1 MTPLSHHEILRHVG
15 PFAQVSRHVDLA
27 RSDRAARVLTFKPVA
42 HTVTLEGVAPVQVT
56 ERLRLNLSRP
66 VPRLRRTVSIADGP
80 VLDGLEATLS
90 ARGADLEA
98 LLERT
103 LCVPVATHFRVAAGT
118 LIADSY
124 RCPDDPELP
133 LVLRES
139 RARVDGFEVV
149 LDARTVVG
157 EPLTGTLTSLELN
170 ARHSL
175 PEDLVAVLGHAWSVL
190 TEKDHG
196 WTFLLRVPAR
206 EPRRSKVTLARFE
219 QTVTH
224 LTDVLTSGP
233 TGFHAAH
240 RSARWQVWL
249 RRLMPLIIIV
259 AMLGSLPLLDRFV
272 FDENTSMHP
281 LALGLPNL
289 LILAFLYLSRHE
301 MPSIGIP
308 PLPRPLKPSAWSPVV
323 VARRSSS
330 EPSPENR
337 AHG

>member
-15 PFAQVSRHVDLA
+15 PFAKASRHVDLA
-27 RSDRAARVLTFKPVA
+27 RSDRASREITFKPVA
-42 HTVTLEGVAPVQVT
+42 HTVTLEVMGPVRVT
-56 ERLRLNLSRP
+56 ERLRLDLSRP
-66 VPRLRRTVSIADGP
+66 VPRLWRTVSIADGP
-80 VLDGLEATLS
+80 SENGVEATLS
-90 ARGADLEA
+90 ARGEDLEV
-98 LLERT
+98 LLERI
-103 LCVPVATHFRVAAGT
+103 LCVPVASHFRIADGA

-124 RCPDDPELP
+124 RCPEDPELP

-139 RARVDGFEVV
+139 RAHVDGFEVV

-157 EPLTGTLTSLELN
+157 EPLTGTLTSLEPN

-190 TEKDHG
+190 TERDHG

-206 EPRRSKVTLARFE
+206 EPRRSKMTLARFE
-219 QTVTH
+219 QTVRH
-224 LTDVLTSGP
+224 LADALTNGP
-233 TGFHAAH
+233 AAFHTAH
-240 RSARWQVWL
+240 KSARWRVWL
-249 RRLMPLIIIV
+249 RRLSPLVIII

-308 PLPRPLKPSAWSPVV
+308 PLPRPLKPDAWSPTD
-323 VARRSSS
+323 RKSS
-330 EPSPENR
+330 ETCSV
-337 AHG
+337 A